1 MTIHDELRPLCAA
14 APRDVNIYDDVGWR
28 CPEAEAFYAR
38 IHETLPA
45 LLDENAR
52 LRAALEGLVDAV
64 ATERAAHGRYFARED
79 NALAWEAYEDAV
91 ATTVIRENAAR
102 AALGGEALDAE

>member
-52 LRAALEGLVDAV
+52 LREVSAS
-64 ATERAAHGRYFARED
+64 
-79 NALAWEAYEDAV
+79 
-91 ATTVIRENAAR
+91 AR
-102 AALGGEALDAE
+102 ALLRTIDRESGYGSGMIAIVLRELDLVLKAAPARRGGNDDRP

>member
-52 LRAALEGLVDAV
+52 LRAARRELETAV
-64 ATERAAHGRYFARED
+64 AWIED
-79 NALAWEAYEDAV
+79 LAVFSQTDPSAPTKAELL
-91 ATTVIRENAAR
+91 RQLR
-102 AALGGEALDAE
+102 AALEAANA